1 MKYAILETGGKQYKA
16 VAGATIEVDLLDVK
30 PGELVTYDKVLLL
43 VDGDAV
49 TVGAPTVKG
58 ASIKTTVVDHVKGP
72 KIDVFR
78 YKAKKRIRAKTGHRQ
93 QYTQLKI
100 EEIVTE

>member
-1 MKYAILETGGKQYKA
+1 MKYAILEAGGKQFKA
-16 VAGATIEVDLLDVK
+16 VAGATIDVDLMDVK
-30 PGELVTYDKVLLL
+30 PGESVTIEKVLLL

-49 TVGAPTVKG
+49 TVGAPTIKG
-58 ASIKTTVVDHVKGP
+58 ASIKTTVVDHIKGP

-78 YKAKKRIRAKTGHRQ
+78 YKPKKRVRAKTGHRQ

-100 EEIVTE
+100 EEIITE